1 MKNISLIL
9 NVILLVAVG
18 VLYYLHFAPKGS
30 AQPTSTG
37 STGFVGDLR
46 VAYINSDSVLKHYE
60 YLKASAEVLEAKK
73 KKVEQDYI
81 NRAQSLQNEIAAYQ
95 RNVNNMTVG
104 QVRAVEEDLG
114 KKQQNLQLY
123 EQSITQELM
132 NDQSKLNEQ
141 LYDRITTFLKKYGK
155 DNGLH
160 VVFKYDTTSDVL
172 YGEEML
178 DITQDV
184 IAGLNALYATEKNP
198 AGAEKAP
205 ANK

>member
-18 VLYYLHFAPKGS
+18 VLFYLHFSSKGS
-30 AQPTSTG
+30 AVSTSTATSG
-37 STGFVGDLR
+37 FTGELR
-46 VAYINSDSVLKHYE
+46 VAFINSDSVLKHYD

-73 KKVEQDYI
+73 AKVEQDYI
-81 NRAQSLQNEIAAYQ
+81 NRAKSLQGEIEAYQ

-132 NDQSKLNEQ
+132 NDQSKLNQE
-141 LYDRITTFLKKYGK
+141 LYQRITAFLKEYGK
-155 DNGLH
+155 EHGLH
-160 VVFKYDTTSDVL
+160 VVFKYDTTSDIL
-172 YGEEML
+172 YGEDIL
-178 DITQDV
+178 DITEDV
-184 IAGLNALYATEKNP
+184 IVGLNAAYTAEKNP
-198 AGAEKAP
+198 
-205 ANK
+205 NKK

>member
-9 NVILLVAVG
+9 NAVLLVAVG
-18 VLYYLHFAPKGS
+18 VLYYLQFSGKKSS
-30 AQPTSTG
+30 AETG
-37 STGFVGDLR
+37 SEASFDIGELK
-46 VAYINSDSVLKHYE
+46 VAYINSDTVLEHYD

-95 RNVNNMTVG
+95 RNMNNMTVG

-123 EQSITQELM
+123 EQSLTQELM
-132 NDQSKLNEQ
+132 NDQAKLNKE
-141 LYDRITTFLKKYGK
+141 LYERVTAFLKKYGAER
-155 DNGLH
+155 GLH
-160 VVFKYDTTSDVL
+160 IVLKLDTSSDVL
-172 YGEEML
+172 YGIEAL

-184 IAGLNALYATEKNP
+184 INGLNTAYASEKSP
-198 AGAEKAP
+198 AKPEEK
-205 ANK
+205 K